1 MQAQTLE
8 TRKGTTPWLALVLA
22 AIFAAAVVV
31 GTQIALR
38 SRDVTTVTPAAQ
50 TVDQGVGLQ
59 EAGMSKAGITSVSG
73 TAIRSSWSFHRPR
86 TELTGP
92 QIAKATQVLRGA
104 GSGPIVGVPAGAI
117 RT

>member
-59 EAGMSKAGITSVSG
+59 EAGMSKAGITSVGG
-73 TAIRSSWSFHRPR
+73 TAPASSWNFHRPR
-86 TELTGP
+86 TDLTGP
-92 QIAKATQVLRGA
+92 QIAKVKQLLNGATSEL
-104 GSGPIVGVPAGAI
+104 PAGVI
-117 RT
+117 RR